1 MLATQYCVQMQKNI
15 RNKQDELTQFI
26 TIEKTK
32 ANPNQDKIQEAHQ
45 HLQDIDNY
53 KISGSIIRSKE
64 KMILEQEKPNKFFF
78 DQEKQKQ
85 KQKTIKQLETIEND
99 KIITLTNDFQILNY
113 CKKFFSDLYTKTQTN
128 AQIQE
133 KLLNPLK
140 AKITN
145 EDNKKLTQQITFAE
159 LKTAI
164 FQLENGK
171 SPGIDGIPIEFYKS
185 YYEYIK
191 NDLLQLYNSIL
202 FGNDNLT
209 TSMNQ
214 AIITLLPKNDK
225 KENLKNWRPI
235 SLLCSDYKILTKIL
249 SNRLKPTLQ
258 HAISI
263 EQTCGIPNRSI
274 FSNLFTIREI
284 INHSNTKNINSFIIS
299 VDQEKAFDK
308 VD

>member
-1 MLATQYCVQMQKNI
+1 
-15 RNKQDELTQFI
+15 
-26 TIEKTK
+26 
-32 ANPNQDKIQEAHQ
+32 
-45 HLQDIDNY
+45 
-53 KISGSIIRSKE
+53 
-64 KMILEQEKPNKFFF
+64 MILEQEKPNKFFF

-85 KQKTIKQLETIEND
+85 KTIKQLQTIEND

-185 YYEYIK
+185 CYEYIK
-191 NDLLQLYNSIL
+191 NDLLQLYNSVL

-209 TSMNQ
+209 K
-214 AIITLLPKNDK
+214 LFKN
-225 KENLKNWRPI
+225 
-235 SLLCSDYKILTKIL
+235 
-249 SNRLKPTLQ
+249 
-258 HAISI
+258 
-263 EQTCGIPNRSI
+263 
-274 FSNLFTIREI
+274 FSTV
-284 INHSNTKNINSFIIS
+284 T
-299 VDQEKAFDK
+299 
-308 VD
+308 

>member
-1 MLATQYCVQMQKNI
+1 M
-15 RNKQDELTQFI
+15 
-26 TIEKTK
+26 
-32 ANPNQDKIQEAHQ
+32 
-45 HLQDIDNY
+45 
-53 KISGSIIRSKE
+53 
-64 KMILEQEKPNKFFF
+64 
-78 DQEKQKQ
+78 
-85 KQKTIKQLETIEND
+85 KQLQTIEND
-99 KIITLTNDFQILNY
+99 KIIALTNDFQILNY

-209 TSMNQ
+209 K
-214 AIITLLPKNDK
+214 LFKN
-225 KENLKNWRPI
+225 
-235 SLLCSDYKILTKIL
+235 
-249 SNRLKPTLQ
+249 
-258 HAISI
+258 
-263 EQTCGIPNRSI
+263 
-274 FSNLFTIREI
+274 FSRVT
-284 INHSNTKNINSFIIS
+284 
-299 VDQEKAFDK
+299 
-308 VD
+308 

>member
-1 MLATQYCVQMQKNI
+1 MQKI
-15 RNKQDELTQFI
+15 
-26 TIEKTK
+26 
-32 ANPNQDKIQEAHQ
+32 
-45 HLQDIDNY
+45 
-53 KISGSIIRSKE
+53 
-64 KMILEQEKPNKFFF
+64 
-78 DQEKQKQ
+78 
-85 KQKTIKQLETIEND
+85 
-99 KIITLTNDFQILNY
+99 
-113 CKKFFSDLYTKTQTN
+113 FSDLYTKTQTN
-128 AQIQE
+128 SKIQE
-133 KLLNPLK
+133 KLNPLK

-202 FGNDNLT
+202 T

-235 SLLCSDYKILTKIL
+235 SLLCCDYKILTTIL

-258 HAISI
+258 HDISI
-263 EQTCGIPNRSI
+263 D
-274 FSNLFTIREI
+274 LFYY
-284 INHSNTKNINSFIIS
+284 
-299 VDQEKAFDK
+299 
-308 VD
+308 

>member
-1 MLATQYCVQMQKNI
+1 
-15 RNKQDELTQFI
+15 
-26 TIEKTK
+26 
-32 ANPNQDKIQEAHQ
+32 
-45 HLQDIDNY
+45 
-53 KISGSIIRSKE
+53 
-64 KMILEQEKPNKFFF
+64 MILEQEKPNKFFF

-113 CKKFFSDLYTKTQTN
+113 CKNFFSDLYTKTQTN
-128 AQIQE
+128 AKIQE

-202 FGNDNLT
+202 FRNNNLT

-235 SLLCSDYKILTKIL
+235 SQLCSDYKNLTKIL
-249 SNRLKPTLQ
+249 SNRLKPTLEDT
-258 HAISI
+258 ISI

-274 FSNLFTIREI
+274 FSNRKNNRNLREI
-284 INHSNTKNINSFIIS
+284 INHSSTKNINSFIIS
-299 VDQEKAFDK
+299 IDQEKSI
-308 VD
+308 